1 LHAFRRGREY
11 DRKRRYFSRSLG
23 WYRKGLNS
31 EDPIDRLLAFWSAL
45 EGISSQYFRHSERTK
60 EGIINQICDCFDQLW
75 GNVDNWKVI
84 PGNAK
89 VVNEFYAFRNGIAHG
104 FMNVNVKAIREISA
118 RLDLYQTLVHTFLL
132 DWESNG
138 YMIEKT
144 ASARIST
151 AQHLNLCRRLKME
164 NNTLIDRLIQLEEDI
179 RYGEYATQ
187 DEPEFIHRPGT
198 IPILI
203 SAPHGAVHTRG
214 GEEKEE
220 DEYTGGLAQLIGEKT
235 GAHVLYARRKSNT
248 DPNVDPNACYKKKLK
263 EIVDNYKIY
272 FLLDIHGVRADRC
285 FGIELGTARGESC
298 SAEVK
303 NLIINLLNENGFS
316 TDDPVPLKRLRVDER
331 FAGAGGDNKETVI
344 GFVKNL
350 GITAAQLELNAHLRI
365 PERRRDASKKEPF
378 TGDKEMIE
386 QTIKALID
394 IVNSLANQ
402 AALEK
407 ESTTANTSPD

>member
-1 LHAFRRGREY
+1 
-11 DRKRRYFSRSLG
+11 
-23 WYRKGLNS
+23 
-31 EDPIDRLLAFWSAL
+31 
-45 EGISSQYFRHSERTK
+45 
-60 EGIINQICDCFDQLW
+60 
-75 GNVDNWKVI
+75 
-84 PGNAK
+84 
-89 VVNEFYAFRNGIAHG
+89 
-104 FMNVNVKAIREISA
+104 
-118 RLDLYQTLVHTFLL
+118 
-132 DWESNG
+132 
-138 YMIEKT
+138 
-144 ASARIST
+144 
-151 AQHLNLCRRLKME
+151 
-164 NNTLIDRLIQLEEDI
+164 
-179 RYGEYATQ
+179 
-187 DEPEFIHRPGT
+187 
-198 IPILI
+198 
-203 SAPHGAVHTRG
+203 
-214 GEEKEE
+214 
-220 DEYTGGLAQLIGEKT
+220 LIGEKT